1 MMKAGLVFADKI
13 TTVSPTYAREILD
26 PYYGRGME
34 GILNARKD
42 DLYGIVNGID
52 TVEFD
57 PETDKN
63 LKCNYTPDDLAG
75 KYVDKTEL
83 FGELDI
89 SIAPSAPLI
98 GMVTRMTEQK
108 GLCLLYTSWVRRMA
122 RSLTLYDVLRIDH
135 FRGCLLYTSTGAYSK
150 RVFRCDRNIDAHRG
164 DGIVCAGCR

>member
-13 TTVSPTYAREILD
+13 TTVSPTYAREILIHI
-26 PYYGRGME
+26 MAAAWK

-98 GMVTRMTEQK
+98 GMVTRMT
-108 GLCLLYTSWVRRMA
+108 
-122 RSLTLYDVLRIDH
+122 
-135 FRGCLLYTSTGAYSK
+135 GAK
-150 RVFRCDRNIDAHRG
+150 RT
-164 DGIVCAGCR
+164 